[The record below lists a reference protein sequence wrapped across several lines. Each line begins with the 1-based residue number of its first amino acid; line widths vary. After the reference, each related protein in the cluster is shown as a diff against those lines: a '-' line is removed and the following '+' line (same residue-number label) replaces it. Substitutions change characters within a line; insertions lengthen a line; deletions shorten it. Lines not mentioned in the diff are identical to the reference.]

1 MKQVERIRKMET
13 IFDEARKT
21 IDSLSADLE
30 KYKGMQKDL
39 EKLIAYYEGKQWLKD
54 FEDDEKGKL
63 PADLKRGV
71 LSEDGVYNLLEDEKE
86 MIASLLEVVRGYLKE
101 F

>member
-1 MKQVERIRKMET
+1 MEA
-13 IFDEARKT
+13 IYSEARKT

-54 FEDDEKGKL
+54 FSDDEKGKL
-63 PADLKRGV
+63 PADLRRGV

-86 MIASLLEVVRGYLKE
+86 MITSLLEVVRGYLKE
-101 F
+101 I

>member
-1 MKQVERIRKMET
+1 MKQVERIRRMET

-30 KYKGMQKDL
+30 KYKGIQKDL